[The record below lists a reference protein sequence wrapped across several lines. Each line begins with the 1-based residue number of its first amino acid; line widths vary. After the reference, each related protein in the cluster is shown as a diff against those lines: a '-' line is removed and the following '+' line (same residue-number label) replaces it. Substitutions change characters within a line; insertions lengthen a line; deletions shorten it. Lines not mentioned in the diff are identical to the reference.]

1 LFTIYIL
8 FGFFIHL
15 KLKIMAKRKLEME
28 IINPNAAGI
37 DIGSRSHFVAIN
49 QDLSDVREFGVYAQD
64 MKELLK
70 WLLENDVKTVAMES
84 TGSYWQNLFTEL
96 QNSAIEVI
104 LTNGKFTKNIQGK
117 KTDVLDCMWIQ
128 KLHTLGLLRGSF
140 LPDLQ
145 TEHLRTLVRHRGN
158 LIDTTSKASKR
169 MAQNMRLM
177 NLRLDVVVKD
187 IVGLTGLRIINAICN
202 GQTSGE
208 ELAKLRHGN
217 CKKSEEEIAKALQSN
232 NRQGYLFVLKQE
244 LQKHQDAQRLILEC
258 DMEVKKLLD
267 EFINQDDVKKP
278 LCIDKKA
285 HKRINKNTPKNI
297 DLNLI
302 SYQYFDGIDLYA
314 IEGFS
319 HGTVLTLM
327 SELGENGI
335 LKFQNAQHFT
345 SWLRLAP
352 NNKVSGGRI
361 LSSRTPKGSNRL
373 KIALRQAANSIGNLK
388 DTHLSNFF
396 NRIAYRKGRAV
407 AVSATARKV
416 ATILWNMLYK
426 KQQYNPP
433 TVYEYLDQKRKRKV
447 IELQKQIANLDA
459 RMSKIKPA

>member
-1 LFTIYIL
+1 
-8 FGFFIHL
+8 
-15 KLKIMAKRKLEME
+15 MAKRKLKME

-49 QDLSDVREFGVYAQD
+49 QDHSDVREFGVYAED
-64 MKELLK
+64 MQKLVK
-70 WLLENDVKTVAMES
+70 WLLENGVQTVAMES

-96 QNSAIEVI
+96 QNSSIDVI

-145 TEHLRTLVRHRGN
+145 TEHLRSLVRHRGN
-158 LIDTTSKASKR
+158 LIDTTSKACKR

-217 CKKSEEEIAKALQSN
+217 CKKSEQEIARALQSN
-232 NRQGYLFVLKQE
+232 ARQDYLFVLKQE
-244 LQKHQDAQRLILEC
+244 LQKYQDAQRLILEC
-258 DMEVKKLLD
+258 DIEIKKLLD
-267 EFINQDDVKKP
+267 GFINQDDVKKS
-278 LCIDKKA
+278 LYIDKKA

-302 SYQYFDGIDLYA
+302 SYQYFDGVDLYA

-327 SELGENGI
+327 SELGESGI
-335 LKFQNAQHFT
+335 LKSQNAPHFT

-352 NNKVSGGRI
+352 NNKISGGRI

-407 AVSATARKV
+407 AVSATARKL

-426 KQQYNPP
+426 NQQYNPP
-433 TVYEYLDQKRKRKV
+433 TVYEYLDQKTKRKV
-447 IELQKQIANLDA
+447 LELQKQIANLNT
-459 RMSKIKPA
+459 RMSKIKTA

>member
-1 LFTIYIL
+1 
-8 FGFFIHL
+8 
-15 KLKIMAKRKLEME
+15 MAKRKLEME

-202 GQTSGE
+202 GQTSSE

-232 NRQGYLFVLKQE
+232 NRQDYLFVLKQE
-244 LQKHQDAQRLILEC
+244 LQKYQDAQRLILEC
-258 DMEVKKLLD
+258 DMEIKKLLD
-267 EFINQDDVKKP
+267 EFINQDDVKKS
-278 LCIDKKA
+278 LCIDKKI
-285 HKRINKNTPKNI
+285 HKRINKNTPKNL

-447 IELQKQIANLDA
+447 SELQKQIANLDA
-459 RMSKIKPA
+459 RMSKIRPA

>member
-1 LFTIYIL
+1 
-8 FGFFIHL
+8 
-15 KLKIMAKRKLEME
+15 ME

-49 QDLSDVREFGVYAQD
+49 QEHSDVKEFGVYAQD
-64 MKELLK
+64 TKELLT
-70 WLLENDVKTVAMES
+70 WLLDNDVKSVAMES
-84 TGSYWQNLFTEL
+84 TGSYWQNLYAEL
-96 QNSAIEVI
+96 QDSTIEVI
-104 LTNGKFTKNIQGK
+104 LINGKFTKNIKGK

-128 KLHTLGLLRGSF
+128 KLHSLGLLSGSF

-145 TEHLRTLVRHRGN
+145 TEYLRTLVRHRGN
-158 LIDTTSKASKR
+158 LIETTSQASNR
-169 MAQNMRLM
+169 MSQNMRLM

-187 IVGLTGLRIINAICN
+187 IVGLTGLRIINEICN
-202 GQTSGE
+202 GQTSGK

-232 NRQGYLFVLKQE
+232 NRQDYLFVLKQE
-244 LQKHQDAQRLILEC
+244 LRKYQDAQQLIMEC
-258 DMEVKKLLD
+258 DDEIKRLLD
-267 EFINQDDVKKP
+267 GFINKDNDKKA
-278 LCIDKKA
+278 LFIDKKI

-302 SYQYFDGIDLYA
+302 SYQYFDGLDLYA

-327 SELGENGI
+327 SELGEKGI
-335 LKFQNAQHFT
+335 LEFQNAQHFA

-352 NNKVSGGRI
+352 NNKISGGRI

-373 KIALRQAANSIGNLK
+373 KIALRQAANAIGNLK

-407 AVSATARKV
+407 AVSATARKL

-426 KQQYNPP
+426 KQQYSPP
-433 TVYEYLDQKRKRKV
+433 TIYEYLDQKRKRKV
-447 IELQKQIANLDA
+447 LELQKQIANLDA
-459 RMSKIKPA
+459 RMSKIQPA

>member
-1 LFTIYIL
+1 MSKE
-8 FGFFIHL
+8 
-15 KLKIMAKRKLEME
+15 KLKMD

-49 QDLSDVREFGVYAQD
+49 QEHADVKEFGVYAQD
-64 MKELLK
+64 MKALVD
-70 WLLENDVKTVAMES
+70 WLLENNVKTVAMES
-84 TGSYWQNLFTEL
+84 TGSYWQNLYAEL
-96 QNSAIEVI
+96 QNSSIEVM
-104 LTNGKFTKNIQGK
+104 LTNGKFTKNIKGK

-128 KLHTLGLLRGSF
+128 RLHTLGLLSGSF

-145 TEHLRTLVRHRGN
+145 TEYLRTLVRHRGN
-158 LIDTTSKASKR
+158 LIQTTSKASKR
-169 MAQNMRLM
+169 MSQNMRLM

-187 IVGLTGLRIINAICN
+187 IVGLTGLRIINEICN
-202 GQTSGE
+202 GETSGE

-232 NRQGYLFVLKQE
+232 NRQDYLFVLKQE
-244 LQKHQDAQRLILEC
+244 LKKYQDAQQLILEC
-258 DMEVKKLLD
+258 DAEIKKILD
-267 EFINQDDVKKP
+267 EFIDQDHVKKS
-278 LCIDKKA
+278 LYIDKKA

-297 DLNLI
+297 DLNLMA
-302 SYQYFDGIDLYA
+302 YQYFDGVDLYA

-327 SELGENGI
+327 SELGEKGI

-352 NNKVSGGRI
+352 NNKISGGRV

-373 KIALRQAANSIGNLK
+373 KIALRQAANAIGNLK

-396 NRIAYRKGRAV
+396 NRVAYRKGRSV
-407 AVSATARKV
+407 AVSATARKL
-416 ATILWNMLYK
+416 ATILWNMLFK
-426 KQQYNPP
+426 NEQYSPP
-433 TVYEYLDQKRKRKV
+433 TIYEYLDQKRKRKV
-447 IELQKQIANLDA
+447 LELQKQIANLDA
-459 RMSKIKPA
+459 RMSKVRIA

>member
-1 LFTIYIL
+1 MSKE
-8 FGFFIHL
+8 
-15 KLKIMAKRKLEME
+15 KLKMD

-49 QDLSDVREFGVYAQD
+49 QEHADVKEFGVYAQD
-64 MKELLK
+64 MKALVD
-70 WLLENDVKTVAMES
+70 WLLENNVKTVAMES
-84 TGSYWQNLFTEL
+84 TGSYWQNLYAEL
-96 QNSAIEVI
+96 QNSSIEVM
-104 LTNGKFTKNIQGK
+104 LTNGKFTKNIKGK

-128 KLHTLGLLRGSF
+128 RLHTLGLLSGSF

-145 TEHLRTLVRHRGN
+145 TEYLRTLVRHRGN
-158 LIDTTSKASKR
+158 LIQTTSKASKR
-169 MAQNMRLM
+169 MSQNMRLM

-187 IVGLTGLRIINAICN
+187 IVGLTGLRIINEICN
-202 GQTSGE
+202 GETSGE

-232 NRQGYLFVLKQE
+232 NRQDYLFVLKQE
-244 LQKHQDAQRLILEC
+244 LKKYQDAQQLILEC
-258 DMEVKKLLD
+258 DAEIKKLLD
-267 EFINQDDVKKP
+267 EFIDQDHVKKS
-278 LCIDKKA
+278 LYIDKKA

-297 DLNLI
+297 DLNLMA
-302 SYQYFDGIDLYA
+302 YQYFDGIDLYA

-327 SELGENGI
+327 SELGEKGI

-352 NNKVSGGRI
+352 NNKISGGRV

-373 KIALRQAANSIGNLK
+373 KIALRQAANAIGNLK

-396 NRIAYRKGRAV
+396 NRVAYRKGRSV
-407 AVSATARKV
+407 AVSATARKL
-416 ATILWNMLYK
+416 ATILWNMLFK
-426 KQQYNPP
+426 NEQYSPP
-433 TVYEYLDQKRKRKV
+433 TIYEYLDQKRKV
-447 IELQKQIANLDA
+447 LELQKQIANLDA
-459 RMSKIKPA
+459 RMSKVRIA

>member
-1 LFTIYIL
+1 
-8 FGFFIHL
+8 
-15 KLKIMAKRKLEME
+15 MAKRKLKME

-49 QDLSDVREFGVYAQD
+49 QDLCDVREFGVYAED

-158 LIDTTSKASKR
+158 LVDTTSKASKR

-202 GQTSGE
+202 GETNGD

-217 CKKSEEEIAKALQSN
+217 CKKTQQEIAKALQSN
-232 NRQGYLFVLKQE
+232 NRQDYLFVLKQE
-244 LQKHQDAQRLILEC
+244 LQKYQDAQRLISEC
-258 DMEVKKLLD
+258 DIEIKKLLD
-267 EFINQDDVKKP
+267 AFISQDDVKKS
-278 LCIDKKA
+278 LCIDKKV

-352 NNKVSGGRI
+352 NNKISGGRI

-407 AVSATARKV
+407 AVSATARKL

-426 KQQYNPP
+426 NQQYNPP

-447 IELQKQIANLDA
+447 LELQKQIANLNI
-459 RMSKIKPA
+459 RMSKIKTA

>member
-1 LFTIYIL
+1 MT
-8 FGFFIHL
+8 
-15 KLKIMAKRKLEME
+15 KRKLKMK

-49 QDLSDVREFGVYAQD
+49 QDLSGVREFGVYAQD

-232 NRQGYLFVLKQE
+232 NRQDYLFVLKQE
-244 LQKHQDAQRLILEC
+244 LQKYQDAQRLILEC

-267 EFINQDDVKKP
+267 EFINQDDVKKS

-459 RMSKIKPA
+459 RMSKIRPT

>member
-1 LFTIYIL
+1 
-8 FGFFIHL
+8 
-15 KLKIMAKRKLEME
+15 ME

-49 QDLSDVREFGVYAQD
+49 QEHSDVREFGVYAQD
-64 MKELLK
+64 TKELLT
-70 WLLENDVKTVAMES
+70 WLLDNDVKSVAMES
-84 TGSYWQNLFTEL
+84 TGSYWQNLYAEL
-96 QNSAIEVI
+96 QDSTIEVI
-104 LTNGKFTKNIQGK
+104 LINGKFTKNIKGK

-128 KLHTLGLLRGSF
+128 KLHSLGLLSGSF

-145 TEHLRTLVRHRGN
+145 TEYLRTLVRHRGN
-158 LIDTTSKASKR
+158 LVETTSQASNR
-169 MAQNMRLM
+169 MSQNMRLM

-187 IVGLTGLRIINAICN
+187 IVGLTGLRIINEICN
-202 GQTSGE
+202 GETSGK

-232 NRQGYLFVLKQE
+232 NRQDYLFVLKQE
-244 LQKHQDAQRLILEC
+244 LRKYLDAQQLIMEC
-258 DMEVKKLLD
+258 DDEIKRVLDDFIDQDHAKKA
-267 EFINQDDVKKP
+267 
-278 LCIDKKA
+278 LCIDKKV

-327 SELGENGI
+327 SELGEKGI
-335 LKFQNAQHFT
+335 LEFHNAQHFT

-352 NNKVSGGRI
+352 NNKISGGRI

-373 KIALRQAANSIGNLK
+373 KIALRQAANAIGNLK

-407 AVSATARKV
+407 AVSATARKL
-416 ATILWNMLYK
+416 ATIIWNMLYK
-426 KQQYNPP
+426 KQQYSPP

-447 IELQKQIANLDA
+447 LELQKQIANLDA
-459 RMSKIKPA
+459 RMSKIQPA

>member
-1 LFTIYIL
+1 MVRT
-8 FGFFIHL
+8 
-15 KLKIMAKRKLEME
+15 KLKMD

-49 QDLSDVREFGVYAQD
+49 QEHSDVREFGVYAQD
-64 MKELLK
+64 TKELLT
-70 WLLENDVKTVAMES
+70 WLLDNDVKTVAMES
-84 TGSYWQNLFTEL
+84 TGSYWQNLYAEL
-96 QNSAIEVI
+96 QDSTIEVI
-104 LTNGKFTKNIQGK
+104 LINGKFTKNIKGK

-128 KLHTLGLLRGSF
+128 KLHTLGLLSGSF

-145 TEHLRTLVRHRGN
+145 TEYLRTLVRHRGN
-158 LIDTTSKASKR
+158 LLETASQASNR
-169 MAQNMRLM
+169 MSQNMRLM
-177 NLRLDVVVKD
+177 NLRLDVVVQD
-187 IVGLTGLRIINAICN
+187 IVGLTGLRIINEICN
-202 GQTSGE
+202 GQTNGE
-208 ELAKLRHGN
+208 QLAKLRHGN

-232 NRQGYLFVLKQE
+232 NRQDYLFVLKQE
-244 LQKHQDAQRLILEC
+244 LRKYQDAQQLIMEC
-258 DMEVKKLLD
+258 DDEIKRILD
-267 EFINQDDVKKP
+267 EFINQDQVKKA
-278 LCIDKKA
+278 LCIDRKV

-302 SYQYFDGIDLYA
+302 AYQYFDGIDLYA

-327 SELGENGI
+327 SELGEKGI
-335 LKFQNAQHFT
+335 LEFQNAQHFT

-352 NNKVSGGRI
+352 NNKISGGRI

-373 KIALRQAANSIGNLK
+373 KIALRQAANAIGNLK

-407 AVSATARKV
+407 AVSATARKL

-426 KQQYNPP
+426 NQQYSPP
-433 TVYEYLDQKRKRKV
+433 TIYQYLDQKRKRKV
-447 IELQKQIANLDA
+447 LELQKQIANLDA
-459 RMSKIKPA
+459 RMCKIQPA